1 MGSGVSSSSTMRLRK
16 AIVIR
21 AYNLRKSD
29 VTLDEQFR
37 PYAKRDHLNKLTIT
51 LENVKKCLELDDGA
65 LWTSVEE
72 LFEHCMGVTV
82 RKLLGKDNSYHRL
95 LLCKRLLSLMRHCL
109 SIFAAKQTHTFFSS
123 CMFQTHTHTCSPLT
137 NTHPS
142 PPHPPPPPISL
153 KHSPTH
159 TLLLLLLFFFHSFF
173 HLIYLLLLFLS
184 SPPYPSFPS
193 LLFLLSS
200 SPPFPHF
207 SSLPSLFLPSS
218 QGLKEGMD
226 YKEFKDFLEDGKIV
240 STNWFELD

>member
-95 LLCKRLLSLMRHCL
+95 LLCKRLLSLMRHYL

-123 CMFQTHTHTCSPLT
+123 CMFQTHTHTHMLSSHKYSSFTATSTSCLSETLS
-137 NTHPS
+137 HSYAPS
-142 PPHPPPPPISL
+142 PPS
-153 KHSPTH
+153 
-159 TLLLLLLFFFHSFF
+159 LLLSFVLPPYLSPPVVPLLPYSS
-173 HLIYLLLLFLS
+173 FLS
-184 SPPYPSFPS
+184 LS
-193 LLFLLSS
+193 LLSPLL
-200 SPPFPHF
+200 F
-207 SSLPSLFLPSS
+207 SSLPSLFLPSLTLPPFIAGS
-218 QGLKEGMD
+218 EGRNGL
-226 YKEFKDFLEDGKIV
+226 
-240 STNWFELD
+240 